1 MSFKKKMLALA
12 AAGAITAATAVPA
25 MALENEFHGMYRV
38 FGFATNAETG
48 GATFNLQDNAKE
60 TFFLEQRARLM
71 YIAKAND
78 HLKLVTH
85 FELDSRF
92 GGQDTATTSAGA
104 SNATGAS
111 NKYPIGDAGALDAD
125 RLILEM
131 KNVYLDFDI
140 PQTPVNMKVGV
151 QPWNDAFQ
159 GIFGNI
165 DGAGVVASAKV
176 GAFTPTLGWFRLAD
190 NNYFGKGITL
200 ANTTATSPEIMPGR
214 QTLDMVVVD
223 GKFNVSKDLNVG
235 ASYYFVQNDMG
246 PATTNAAPSSTILPS
261 ATASRNVDYK
271 LLHMLGA
278 NASAK
283 VGPATLSAF
292 AAYQLGDFST
302 VGTTTRDLSAY
313 AGSVMAKLAVGPG
326 TLSATALYLSGEK
339 DINGSGAFRAFRQLA
354 PNGTV
359 SYFAP
364 ANMWLLIRNSA
375 MINSSTAIGGTDL
388 VKGNHGLMGLFAG
401 YEVTRGKVIA
411 SANVGYGQA
420 AMKRGADSGV
430 IGTEVNATVGYKLY
444 DNLTASLTGAY
455 LVLGDGINKSTG
467 TVLDSGTAA
476 GTTNLGVANATNPY
490 LAALQLSYAF

>member
-25 MALENEFHGMYRV
+25 MALENEFHGMYR
-38 FGFATNAETG
+38 FLGFATNAETG
-48 GATFNLQDNAKE
+48 GSTFNLKDNAKE
-60 TFFLEQRARLM
+60 SFFAEQRARLM

-78 HLKLVTH
+78 NLKLVTH
-85 FELDSRF
+85 FELDTRF
-92 GGQDTATTSAGA
+92 GGQDTAAGSA
-104 SNATGAS
+104 AS
-111 NKYPIGDAGALDAD
+111 NKYAIGDAGALDAD
-125 RLILEM
+125 RISLET
-131 KNVYLDFDI
+131 KNIYLDFNI
-140 PQTPVNMKVGV
+140 PQSPINMKVGLM
-151 QPWNDAFQ
+151 PFNDAYQ

-165 DGAGVVASAKV
+165 DATGVLASAKL

-190 NNYFGKGITL
+190 NNFTVGT
-200 ANTTATSPEIMPGR
+200 PEILPGK

-223 GKFNVSKDLNVG
+223 GKFDVSKDLNVG
-235 ASYYFVQNDMG
+235 GSYYFVQNDMG
-246 PATTNAAPSSTILPS
+246 PATTIAAPSSTIVP
-261 ATASRNVDYK
+261 ATAKYVDYK
-271 LLHMLGA
+271 NLHMLGL

-283 VGPATLSAF
+283 LGPATLSAF

-313 AGSVMAKLAVGPG
+313 AGSVMAKVAVGPG

-339 DINGSGAFRAFRQLA
+339 DINGNGAFRAFRQLA

-401 YEVTRGKVIA
+401 YEVTKGKVIA

-430 IGTEVNATVGYKLY
+430 IGTELNATLGYKLY

-467 TVLDSGTAA
+467 TVLDGGTAA
-476 GTTNLGVANATNPY
+476 GITNLGVANATNPY